1 MIEKYLEIKQ
11 KKESVVARIE
21 FNEFLKKKPMRIYF
35 ILLSITTLT
44 FHSIFIYNSFIDSFI
59 VNYLIS
65 NIASTLVGLIAISSL
80 NIGGVK
86 KENKKIQIVTTLIS
100 FTLLNYLSIIFS
112 ITTLVLIY
120 MFREDFFNNKKTNIN
135 LKKKSEILKKEKEN
149 LWYKISKDRSLLKH
163 IESDER
169 LKKEI
174 KLEYLKLKKD
184 KTEDLLKHHFEI
196 EEIKSS

>member
-11 KKESVVARIE
+11 KKESVVARIR
-21 FNEFLKKKPMRIYF
+21 FNEFLKKKPMRVYF

-44 FHSIFIYNSFIDSFI
+44 FHSMFIYNSFIDSFV

-65 NIASTLVGLIAISSL
+65 NIASTLVGLIAMASL
-80 NIGGVK
+80 CGGGIK
-86 KENKKIQIVTTLIS
+86 KENEGVQITMALIS
-100 FTLLNYLSIIFS
+100 LTLLNFLSIIFS
-112 ITTLVLIY
+112 ITTLILIY
-120 MFREDFFNNKKTNIN
+120 MFKEDFFDNKKTNIN

>member
-1 MIEKYLEIKQ
+1 MIDKYLEIKQ
-11 KKESVVARIE
+11 KKESIDARIE
-21 FNEFLKKKPMRIYF
+21 FNEFVKKKPRRIYF
-35 ILLSITTLT
+35 IFLSITTLI
-44 FHSIFIYNSFIDSFI
+44 FHSMFIYNSFIDSFL

-65 NIASTLVGLIAISSL
+65 NIASTLVGIIAIASL

-86 KENKKIQIVTTLIS
+86 KENKKIQIVIALIS
-100 FTLLNYLSIIFS
+100 LTLLNFLSFVFS
-112 ITTLVLIY
+112 IATLILIY
-120 MFREDFFNNKKTNIN
+120 MFREDFFNNKQTNIN
-135 LKKKSEILKKEKEN
+135 FKKKSEILNKEKEN
-149 LWYKISKDRSLLKH
+149 LWYKISKDRLLLKH

>member
-1 MIEKYLEIKQ
+1 M
-11 KKESVVARIE
+11 
-21 FNEFLKKKPMRIYF
+21 
-35 ILLSITTLT
+35 
-44 FHSIFIYNSFIDSFI
+44 FIYNSFIDSFL

-65 NIASTLVGLIAISSL
+65 NIASTLVGIIAIASL

-86 KENKKIQIVTTLIS
+86 KENKKIQIVIALIS
-100 FTLLNYLSIIFS
+100 LTLLNFLSFVFS
-112 ITTLVLIY
+112 IATLILIY
-120 MFREDFFNNKKTNIN
+120 MFREDFFNNKQTNIN
-135 LKKKSEILKKEKEN
+135 FKKKSEILNKEKEN
-149 LWYKISKDRSLLKH
+149 LWYKISKDRLLLKH